1 MLIAGHD
8 SAFLLVILLGLDMN
22 ESNFISNLSFVDKIF
37 IKVNIF
43 YLIL

>member
-1 MLIAGHD
+1 MAGET
-8 SAFLLVILLGLDMN
+8 LLLFWLFYQNLNMN